1 MFREKA
7 GDFVRILYINL
18 LRIYEYMFSL
28 CRNFEN
34 RTCSCSKNEQ
44 SLSQF
49 IFCRELSRSCEIY

>member
-1 MFREKA
+1 MFREA
-7 GDFVRILYINL
+7 EDFVRILYKSFADLWI
-18 LRIYEYMFSL
+18 YMFSL

-34 RTCSCSKNEQ
+34 RTCSCSKNER